1 MRIEGVPASTGYA
14 EGPLFDLDRPPA
26 AYTSKSSAAE
36 EIAALETAIGKAVSR
51 LSAMIETADGD
62 AAGILEFHIAM
73 LQDHALS
80 APALASIGSGQ
91 AADVAWRAALDAEIA
106 GYDASD

>member
-1 MRIEGVPASTGYA
+1 
-14 EGPLFDLDRPPA
+14 PPA

-73 LQDHALS
+73 LQDDALS
-80 APALASIGSGQ
+80 APAFASIGADQ
-91 AADVAWRAALDAEIA
+91 AADVAWR
-106 GYDASD
+106 